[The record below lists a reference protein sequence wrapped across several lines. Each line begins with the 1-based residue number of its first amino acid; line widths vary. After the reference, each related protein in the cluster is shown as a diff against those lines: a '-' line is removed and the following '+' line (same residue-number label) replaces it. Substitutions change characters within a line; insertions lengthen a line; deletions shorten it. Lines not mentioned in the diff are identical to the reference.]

1 VVSSKDVESWFKI
14 SDLIIDTELLLVI
27 KFPLKGACVTLQNF
41 PPSCRMEPE
50 DCPVGK
56 IEPIEISIS
65 LEKETLCS
73 MRNYNSWSYG
83 LWLKPL
89 QWFFL

>member
-1 VVSSKDVESWFKI
+1 
-14 SDLIIDTELLLVI
+14 
-27 KFPLKGACVTLQNF
+27 
-41 PPSCRMEPE
+41 MEPE